1 MEISFLELINS
12 ILSSGGIIIIIICYC
27 IVEILKS
34 IGFDKTIPKRF
45 IPLFCAV
52 LGAGLGMVPGIF
64 SDINIYFKLIYGFI
78 MGATSTGVF
87 EMIKGIKK
95 TGK

>member
-1 MEISFLELINS
+1 MEIDFVQLINN
-12 ILSSGGIIIIIICYC
+12 ILSHGGIIIIVICYS

-45 IPLFCAV
+45 IPLFCAILGAV
-52 LGAGLGMVPGIF
+52 LGLVPGIF
-64 SDINIYFKLIYGFI
+64 TDISIYFKLIYGFI

-87 EMIKGIKK
+87 EMIKGIRRSDK
-95 TGK
+95 